1 MFFLPLLYRLKLEQ
15 VGPAYLHHGTQRGVQ
30 SMGPIFIPRDLNIE
44 HREIHWKPLI
54 VFGQI
59 MCGSSSEMEKLRR
72 LALTVIFFVIPAYAG
87 IQCQSGPR
95 IKSGVTV

>member
-1 MFFLPLLYRLKLEQ
+1 MWP
-15 VGPAYLHHGTQRGVQ
+15 
-30 SMGPIFIPRDLNIE
+30 DLNIE

-59 MCGSSSEMEKLRR
+59 MYGSSSEMEKLRR